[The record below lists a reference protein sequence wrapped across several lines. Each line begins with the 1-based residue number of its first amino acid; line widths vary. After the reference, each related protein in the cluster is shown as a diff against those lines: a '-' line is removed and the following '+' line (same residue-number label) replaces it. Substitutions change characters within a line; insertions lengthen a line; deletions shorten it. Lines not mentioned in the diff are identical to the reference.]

1 MDPLAGRCG
10 WVREGS
16 HSGQCGQKQ
25 ADGHLASRQASAELQ
40 DWGGQLGTPA
50 TEAQLFDLERKAE
63 RGKLKG
69 RLGARPNCPLV
80 LCSCFC

>member
-63 RGKLKG
+63 RGKLKA
-69 RLGARPNCPLV
+69 RLGARPNCPLG